1 MNKTGKRLLTFFIG
15 IPIVLAIVY
24 VDYLNHLPLQ
34 IVIGVFSIL
43 AANEFYTM
51 LQPKVALFSKPV
63 VLILSAILPYIS
75 YLFILAD
82 MSLELTPWF
91 FICECILLMALECFR
106 AKTFEKSASK
116 VAYSC
121 LIIFYCGLLMT
132 FLSRLTVLENS
143 RYIISLFL
151 ILVFIC
157 DSLAWFFGILFGK
170 GSRGYVAASPNK
182 SIVGFVGG
190 IISSIASGVLFKVLF
205 PQIITTSYLNIILIG
220 FFTAIAS
227 IVGDL
232 IESVFKRSCDV
243 KDSGN
248 LIPGRGGVL
257 DSIDS
262 ILISAPIFYIC
273 YHFLF

>member
-232 IESVFKRSCDV
+232 IESVFKRFCDV

>member
-34 IVIGVFSIL
+34 IIIGIFSIL
-43 AANEFYTM
+43 AANEFYIM
-51 LQPKVALFSKPV
+51 LQPKNALFSKPV

-75 YLFILAD
+75 YLFILSD

-143 RYIISLFL
+143 RYVISLFL

-157 DSLAWFFGILFGK
+157 DSMAWFFGILFGK

>member
-157 DSLAWFFGILFGK
+157 DSLAWFFGVLFGK